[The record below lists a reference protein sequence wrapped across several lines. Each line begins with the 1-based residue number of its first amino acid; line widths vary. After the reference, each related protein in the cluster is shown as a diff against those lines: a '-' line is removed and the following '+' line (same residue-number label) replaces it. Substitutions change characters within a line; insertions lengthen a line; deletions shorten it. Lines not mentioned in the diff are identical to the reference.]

1 MNAPTVLHTEADASG
16 YRSAVTTIIRDIER
30 TGATLL
36 DIAESIDA
44 SRDTVSDAKYGKTTL
59 NAVHLA
65 RLGQVYGAGFLN
77 PYFALFGAQAAPME
91 KKQSVDVLPIFTRIS
106 MKIAEARDPQGLG
119 GASEVPQER
128 SAYLSDLKEAVRE
141 GGCLI
146 AEIERQLA

>member
-1 MNAPTVLHTEADASG
+1 MNAPTILRTDCSASG
-16 YRSAVTTIIRDIER
+16 YRAAVATIIRDIER
-30 TGATLL
+30 AGVTLL
-36 DIAESIDA
+36 DIAENIDA
-44 SRDTVSDAKYGKTTL
+44 SRDTVSDAKYEKTTL

-91 KKQSVDVLPIFTRIS
+91 KKPSIDVLPIFTRIS
-106 MKIAEARDPQGLG
+106 MKIAEARDPHGLG
-119 GASEVPQER
+119 GATEIPQER
-128 SAYLSDLKEAVRE
+128 SAYLTDLKQAVRE

>member
-1 MNAPTVLHTEADASG
+1 MNAPTVLRADTTVCG
-16 YRSAVTTIIRDIER
+16 YRTAVATIIRDIER
-30 TGATLL
+30 SGVTLL

-65 RLGQVYGAGFLN
+65 RIGQKYGAGYLN

-91 KKQSVDVLPIFTRIS
+91 RKASTDVLPIFTRIS
-106 MKIAEARDPQGLG
+106 LKIAEARDPAGLG
-119 GASEVPQER
+119 GATEVPQER
-128 SAYLSDLKEAVRE
+128 SAYLPVLKEAVRE
-141 GGCLI
+141 GSCLV

>member
-1 MNAPTVLHTEADASG
+1 MNAPTVFHVEATISG
-16 YRSAVTTIIRDIER
+16 YRSAVATIVRDIER
-30 TGATLL
+30 SGVTLR
-36 DIAESIDA
+36 DMAEVIDA
-44 SRDTVSDAKYGKTTL
+44 SRDTVSDAKYEKTTL

-65 RLGQVYGAGFLN
+65 RLGQHYGAGFLN

-91 KKQSVDVLPIFTRIS
+91 KKQSTDVLPIFTRLS

-119 GASEVPQER
+119 GATEVPQER
-128 SAYLSDLKEAVRE
+128 SAYLPSLKEAVRE

>member
-1 MNAPTVLHTEADASG
+1 MNAPTVFHVKADASG
-16 YRSAVTTIIRDIER
+16 YRSAVATIIRDIER

-36 DIAESIDA
+36 DIAENIDA

-65 RLGQVYGAGFLN
+65 RLGQKYGAGFLN

-91 KKQSVDVLPIFTRIS
+91 RKQSTDVLPIITRLS
-106 MKIAEARDPQGLG
+106 MQIAEARDPAGLG
-119 GASEVPQER
+119 GAAEVPQER
-128 SAYLSDLKEAVRE
+128 SAYLPILKEAVRE
-141 GGCLI
+141 GGCLV